1 MTIWIDQENC
11 DGCKRC
17 QRVCPYEGI
26 ELTDAVARVT
36 DRCTNCGACVAACK
50 NEAIT
55 SDIVPRVVPDFS
67 DYKGVWVFAEH
78 TDGVLAP
85 VGLELLGKARDLAQN
100 LNETVSAV
108 LLGQDIAGLCDTLAE
123 HGADSIYLVED
134 PLLKDYRT
142 IAYASVMEH
151 LVNQYKPGILL
162 IGATGLGR
170 DLAPRVSRR
179 VGAGLTADCTELSID
194 VDTGDTDTGDVDT
207 GKSDVDDGDTI
218 SGSKI
223 LWQTRPAFGGNI
235 MATIA
240 TRYSRPQMATV
251 RPGVM
256 EKHLVENVNT
266 EIIRVTPPLGET
278 DIKTRILETI
288 KEGRTGTDI
297 TEANLIVAGGR
308 GINGQEGFEMLRKL
322 AQLLGGELAC
332 TRLIVEQG
340 IMEQRSQVG
349 QTGKTV
355 RPEIYI
361 ACGIS
366 GAIQH
371 RAGMMGSR
379 YIIAIN
385 TDPAAPIFDVANW
398 GIVGD
403 VHEIVPEMIAQ
414 LSKGGNLS

>member
-1 MTIWIDQENC
+1 MTIWIDRDTC

-17 QRVCPYEGI
+17 QRVCPYDGI
-26 ELTDAVARVT
+26 DFTDGVARVT
-36 DRCTNCGACVAACK
+36 DRCTSCGACVAACK

-67 DYKGVWVFAEH
+67 GHEGVWVFAEQ

-85 VGLELLGKARDLAQN
+85 VGLELLGKARELAGE

-108 LLGQDIAGLCDTLAE
+108 LVGKDVAGLCDTLAV
-123 HGADSIYLVED
+123 HGADSIYLVEND
-134 PLLKDYRT
+134 LLKDYRT

-151 LVNQYKPGILL
+151 LIKEYKPGILL
-162 IGATGLGR
+162 IGATALGR

-179 VGAGLTADCTELSID
+179 VGSGLTADCTELTID
-194 VDTGDTDTGDVDT
+194 EDT
-207 GKSDVDDGDTI
+207 GKSDEKGPNSNI

-223 LWQTRPAFGGNI
+223 LWQTRPAFGGNV

-240 TRYSRPQMATV
+240 NRYSRPQMATV

-256 EKHLVENVNT
+256 EKQLVDNVNA
-266 EIIRVTPPLGET
+266 EIIRVCPPLNET
-278 DIKTRILETI
+278 DIKTRILETM

-297 TEANLIVAGGR
+297 TEATVIVAGGR
-308 GINGQEGFEMLRKL
+308 GINGREGFEMLKEL

-385 TDPAAPIFDVANW
+385 TDPKAPIFDVANW

-414 LSKGGNLS
+414 LSQKGSLS

>member
-26 ELTDAVARVT
+26 ELVDGVARVT
-36 DRCTNCGACVAACK
+36 DRCTSCGACVAVCK

-67 DYKGVWVFAEH
+67 SHRGVWVFAEQ

-100 LNETVSAV
+100 LDETVSAV
-108 LLGQDIAGLCDTLAE
+108 LLGQDVSDLCDTLAA

-134 PLLKDYRT
+134 NLLKDYRT
-142 IAYASVMEH
+142 IAYADVMEN
-151 LVNQYKPGILL
+151 LVKKYKPGILL
-162 IGATGLGR
+162 IGATALGR

-194 VDTGDTDTGDVDT
+194 MDT
-207 GKSDVDDGDTI
+207 GDTI

-223 LWQTRPAFGGNI
+223 LWQTRPAFGGNV

-240 TRYSRPQMATV
+240 NRYSRPQMTTV

-256 EKHLVENVNT
+256 EKRLVDNVNT
-266 EIIRVTPPLGET
+266 EIIRVCPSLNET

-297 TEANLIVAGGR
+297 TDANVIVAGGR
-308 GINGQEGFEMLRKL
+308 GINGKEGFEMLGQL

-385 TDPAAPIFDVANW
+385 SDPKAPIFDVANW

-414 LSKGGNLS
+414 LSQKGGLS